1 MDYPPDKPI
10 FAHPLVLAES
20 DETHSS
26 TSSEPPRSRTI
37 PRKIAN
43 LIGKVGLRYE
53 PSVKSDLEAHAAR
66 VALLAEDMAE
76 ADPWKL
82 EQAIQRHVARS
93 PYLPKA
99 SDLNE
104 IMADLARPSTK
115 VEYADVVGA
124 RNAKLQADGSDLRW
138 AWNNPDDRGA
148 GTHLVS
154 LRKPEPG
161 PYFTGGA

>member
-10 FAHPLVLAES
+10 FANPLVLAGS

-26 TSSEPPRSRTI
+26 TSSEPPRRRTI

-53 PSVKSDLEAHAAR
+53 PSSKSDLEAHAAR

-82 EQAIQRHVARS
+82 EQAIGRHVARS

-104 IMADLARPSTK
+104 IMDGLDARKPKADY
-115 VEYADVVGA
+115 VDVVGIANA
-124 RNAKLQADGSDLRW
+124 RLEAEGSYLRW
-138 AWNNPDDRGA
+138 VWNNPDDRGG
-148 GTHLVS
+148 GTRLVS
-154 LRKPEPG
+154 IAPLEDKLADLP
-161 PYFTGGA
+161 

>member
-10 FAHPLVLAES
+10 FANPLVLAES

-26 TSSEPPRSRTI
+26 TSYEQPKRRTI
-37 PRKIAN
+37 PRAIAN

-66 VALLAEDMAE
+66 VALLAEDMAD
-76 ADPWKL
+76 ADPRKL
-82 EQAIQRHVARS
+82 AVAIQQWVATR

-104 IMADLARPSTK
+104 LMAEIGRRPSDSEC
-115 VEYADVVGA
+115 VDVVSP
-124 RNAKLQADGSDLRW
+124 RNEMLQAQGSNLRW
-138 AWNNPDDRGA
+138 AWNNPDDRAA
-148 GTHLVS
+148 GTYLYSTAELVNK
-154 LRKPEPG
+154 LEARQ
-161 PYFTGGA
+161 

>member
-10 FAHPLVLAES
+10 FARPLALAAS

-26 TSSEPPRSRTI
+26 TSSEQPRRRTI

-66 VALLAEDMAE
+66 VALLAEDMAD

-82 EQAIQRHVARS
+82 EQAISRHVARS

-104 IMADLARPSTK
+104 IMADIARPK
-115 VEYADVVGA
+115 GPRQYVDVVGA
-124 RNAKLQADGSDLRW
+124 RNAELIAEGSDLRW
-138 AWNNPDDRGA
+138 AWNNPEDRGA
-148 GTHLVS
+148 GTHLYS
-154 LRKPEPG
+154 TAELENKLADLP
-161 PYFTGGA
+161 